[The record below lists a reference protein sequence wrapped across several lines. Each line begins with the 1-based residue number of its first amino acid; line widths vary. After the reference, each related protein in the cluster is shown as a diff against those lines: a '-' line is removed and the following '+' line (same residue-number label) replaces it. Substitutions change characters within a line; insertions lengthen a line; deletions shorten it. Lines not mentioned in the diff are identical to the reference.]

1 MSSLLSYHI
10 FSFFI
15 SKFFENFKFR
25 RNFLKFTA
33 GMNYRLVAVSGK
45 FGGNRRLPTGKV
57 NGPTPP
63 HPPLPAQLP
72 PSAAAALREREGSE
86 RREQQEPHGSISASW
101 CLYSDG
107 TSPVRPLPPRPS
119 AQAVCVRPQA
129 PQLPVAVRALSETV
143 PVPFALRLPW
153 SPPA

>member
-33 GMNYRLVAVSGK
+33 GMGYRLVAVSGK

-57 NGPTPP
+57 NPEH
-63 HPPLPAQLP
+63 HP
-72 PSAAAALREREGSE
+72 AAAAQPSTDGSE
-86 RREQQEPHGSISASW
+86 
-101 CLYSDG
+101 
-107 TSPVRPLPPRPS
+107 
-119 AQAVCVRPQA
+119 
-129 PQLPVAVRALSETV
+129 
-143 PVPFALRLPW
+143 
-153 SPPA
+153 